1 MPESRATIRRA
12 LRRPSARFAALLL
25 LGIVAAA
32 ALAPLVAPFDPA
44 RQLDIVAL
52 AARAPSAAHPLGTDA
67 YSRDVLSRVL
77 YGGRVSLAVAFL
89 AVLIASTVGLV
100 YGAVA
105 GFFGGIVDAA
115 LMRILDAFLAV
126 PRVLLLLA
134 VLALRTRVELPMLVL
149 LIGLTGWFGVARLVR
164 AEALAAR
171 QQPWLAAARAL
182 GAGNLRLLGRHVLPN
197 VIGPVVVAATLG
209 IGNAVALEAGLSYLG
224 IGVRPPQASW
234 GNIIQEASANPGG
247 LWWMVVFPGF
257 AIVGT
262 VLASTILGDALRDAL
277 DPRQLDR
284 DPD

>member
-1 MPESRATIRRA
+1 MPESRATLRRA

-77 YGGRVSLAVAFL
+77 YGGRVSLSVAFL

-100 YGAVA
+100 YGTVA

-182 GAGNLRLLGRHVLPN
+182 GAGNLRLLWRHLLPN
-197 VIGPVVVAATLG
+197 VVGPVIVAATLG

-247 LWWMVVFPGF
+247 LWWMVVFPGL

>member
-1 MPESRATIRRA
+1 MGRSRAAVARM
-12 LRRPSARFAALLL
+12 LRRPSARFAAAMLLAF
-25 LGIVAAA
+25 VAAA
-32 ALAPLVAPFDPA
+32 VLAPLLAPYDPS
-44 RQLDIVAL
+44 RQLDIVGLKAS
-52 AARAPSAAHPLGTDA
+52 APSRAHLFGTDA

-77 YGGRVSLAVAFL
+77 HGGRVSLAVSFL
-89 AVLIASTVGLV
+89 AVLVSSSVGLL

-105 GFFGGIVDAA
+105 GFFGGMIDTA
-115 LMRILDAFLAV
+115 LMRLLDAMLSV

-134 VLALRTRVELPMLVL
+134 VLALWTRVDLPVLVL

-164 AEALAAR
+164 AETLAAR

-182 GAGNLRLLGRHVLPN
+182 GAGNLRLLGRHILPN
-197 VIGPVVVAATLG
+197 VVAPVIVAATLG
-209 IGNAVALEAGLSYLG
+209 IGNAVALEAGLSFLG
-224 IGVRPPQASW
+224 LGVRPPQASW
-234 GNIIQEASANPGG
+234 GNIIQEAAADPGS
-247 LWWMVVFPGF
+247 LWWMVVFPGL